1 MADPAKKP
9 REKPVKTYLTDR
21 TLKALTPAKAGK
33 SKRIWDTKLPAF
45 GVTVVDE
52 KDKQRPGKAGRISFI
67 LYTRFPGSPHP
78 ERRVIGR
85 YGAITLEKAR
95 AKAAEWLDLIKKGKD
110 PALEEQRIQRE
121 NQRKRKNSF
130 TAAVEDFIE
139 RRVIGPKPEQPLQ
152 RNGLKVA
159 HQLRSVFVPLWADR
173 PITDITADEVK
184 AAISDVRDLG
194 TERMLA
200 SHGVKTKRRGK
211 KGKGGT
217 PGRARNLLAELKA
230 FFRWAVSEGYGLQSS
245 PCAYLSAKTIIGEK
259 TSIDRV
265 LTDEEV
271 AAFWRV
277 TGRMGY
283 PFGPLYQLLLLSG
296 VRLNEM
302 ADASWSEFDLPG
314 KSWVVPRERMKGT
327 PAKAR
332 AHVVPL
338 VPSMLKI
345 IETLPRFQ
353 GDYLF
358 STTNGSKPVWMT
370 SDVKDRL
377 DAAMLAEL
385 KEAAKQRGDDPSKVT
400 LLDWTNHDLRRTLRT
415 NLSKL
420 RVDGDVAEAVL
431 AHKKTGI
438 AGVYDKYDLLDE
450 KMQALELWAARV
462 RVIVEPQPANVVDL
476 KARR

>member
-1 MADPAKKP
+1 M
-9 REKPVKTYLTDR
+9 
-21 TLKALTPAKAGK
+21 
-33 SKRIWDTKLPAF
+33 
-45 GVTVVDE
+45 
-52 KDKQRPGKAGRISFI
+52 
-67 LYTRFPGSPHP
+67 
-78 ERRVIGR
+78 
-85 YGAITLEKAR
+85 
-95 AKAAEWLDLIKKGKD
+95 D

-130 TAAVEDFIE
+130 AAVVEDFIE
-139 RRVIGPKPEQPLQ
+139 RRVIGPNPEQPLQ

-184 AAISDVRDLG
+184 AVIEGVRDLG

-200 SHGVKTKRRGK
+200 RHGVKTKRSGK
-211 KGKGGT
+211 KRKGGT

-283 PFGPLYQLLLLSG
+283 PFGPIYRLLLLSG

-314 KSWVVPRERMKGT
+314 RLWVVPRERMKGR

-332 AHVVPL
+332 AHAVPL

-385 KEAAKQRGDDPSKVT
+385 KEAAKQRGDDPEQGDAAG
-400 LLDWTNHDLRRTLRT
+400 LDQPRSEKDAAVQLIKATGRQRR
-415 NLSKL
+415 
-420 RVDGDVAEAVL
+420 G
-431 AHKKTGI
+431 
-438 AGVYDKYDLLDE
+438 
-450 KMQALELWAARV
+450 
-462 RVIVEPQPANVVDL
+462 
-476 KARR
+476 